1 MAAQPKG
8 EPLADAHRHRWSVAG
23 FGLDVGRPVMQ
34 QSCAACGL
42 ERTIPAWDR
51 TWIPPPRW
59 RLVPSGHAAVA
70 GRLLAPVLAL
80 GRLDRMTGS
89 IRVDVWSDVACPWCY
104 IGKRNLEAGIAAYR
118 AADAGRP
125 PVEVEYHSFELAPDT
140 PVDFEGSELD
150 YLARVKGIGVDE
162 ARRLLDRV
170 SGIAAGVGL
179 HYDFASVK
187 HTRTVKAHQVLHF
200 ANARGLQRETAER
213 LFSAYFV
220 EGRHLGRDEELAE
233 LAGEVGLDGAD
244 VLRSL
249 RADEHLADVRADQQQ
264 AIGYGIRGVP
274 FFVIDAAYGLSGAQ
288 PPETFAAALAQV
300 AAERVA
306 IPERAS

>member
-1 MAAQPKG
+1 M
-8 EPLADAHRHRWSVAG
+8 DAHRHRWSVAG
-23 FGLDVGRPVMQ
+23 FALEAGRPVMH
-34 QSCAACGL
+34 QSCAVCGL

-51 TWIPPPRW
+51 TWTPPSQW
-59 RLVPSGHAAVA
+59 RLVPSGHPDVA
-70 GRLLAPVLAL
+70 DRLLAPVPTP
-80 GRLDRMTGS
+80 GGSDRMTGP
-89 IRVDVWSDVACPWCY
+89 IKVDAWSDVACPWCY
-104 IGKRNLEAGIAAYR
+104 IGKRNLETGIAAYR

-150 YLARVKGIGVDE
+150 YLARVKGIGIDE
-162 ARRLLDRV
+162 ARQLLDRV
-170 SGIAAGVGL
+170 SGVAAAVGL
-179 HYDFASVK
+179 QYDFASVK
-187 HTRTVKAHQVLHF
+187 HTRTVMAHQVLHF
-200 ANARGLQRETAER
+200 AKARGLQHEAAER

-220 EGRHLGRDEELAE
+220 EGRHLGRDEELAA
-233 LAGEVGLDGAD
+233 LAAEMGLDPVD

-288 PPETFAAALAQV
+288 PAATFAAALAQV

-306 IPERAS
+306 LPEAAS